1 MQIITKVSDMKGRLI
16 AYLGGTSVSAYSA
29 DLTTDA
35 KRMVAETASKSSFLA
50 TPIVHS
56 MTVGDLIAIG
66 GFLIVIGRFVFDVF
80 KYFDQRRLQR
90 NEVTEDATKNT

>member
-50 TPIVHS
+50 TQIIHS

-66 GFLIVIGRFVFDVF
+66 GFLVVVGRFVFDVF
-80 KYFDQRRLQR
+80 KYFDQRRQQR
-90 NEVTEDATKNT
+90 NEVTGDATKNT